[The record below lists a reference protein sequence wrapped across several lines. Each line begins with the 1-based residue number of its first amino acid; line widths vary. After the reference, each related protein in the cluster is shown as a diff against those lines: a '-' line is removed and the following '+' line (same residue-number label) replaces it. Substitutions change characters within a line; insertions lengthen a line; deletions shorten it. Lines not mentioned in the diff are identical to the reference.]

1 MLPCQKRFVF
11 EAVPLTGAKSRAI
24 ECQNL
29 MPTGG
34 TLQGAQNRLLRPC
47 QHARPEAR
55 QPDRRCETPWGEGY
69 PHLRGEGLRRQA
81 RSSCAGEGIGGPGEG
96 CTLACFKLDRLGR
109 SLAHLVKVIE
119 DLDARGVHFMT
130 AEDGLSTKGTTGKLV
145 LNILGSIAQFERN
158 LMLERTR
165 AGLAAA
171 KAKGRIGGRR
181 RKMGPAE
188 VTRARHLLSK
198 GELNAD
204 DVASMLK
211 VSRRTLFR
219 EMRAA
224 RDREVISATC

>member
-1 MLPCQKRFVF
+1 
-11 EAVPLTGAKSRAI
+11 
-24 ECQNL
+24 
-29 MPTGG
+29 
-34 TLQGAQNRLLRPC
+34 
-47 QHARPEAR
+47 
-55 QPDRRCETPWGEGY
+55 
-69 PHLRGEGLRRQA
+69 
-81 RSSCAGEGIGGPGEG
+81 
-96 CTLACFKLDRLGR
+96 
-109 SLAHLVKVIE
+109 LVKVIE